1 MLNNLIGNY
10 MKNRILGV
18 LVMALALSMCNGLS
32 AQNNEHIFIL
42 WDVTGSLLPSKSGEK
57 DLDGKAIPA
66 YASGNGMWKD
76 LKKAVIDCIE
86 YTEEDPGNEIT
97 IVTFQDKI
105 RDIFTRNVSDE
116 GKKELV
122 DFVKNYQYQAHK
134 FTNIVAPIK
143 KFYSL
148 IGADK
153 INYMFLFT
161 DGDNDDV
168 GTKASF
174 IPTLDDWT
182 GKTHGNNAFGFYV
195 LVHPD
200 ADKPE
205 IRHSVDKQDNFWIV
219 PDAKVRI
226 KICSFPSSLKYNL
239 RDSKGPLDIGLKGK
253 YAGAAGNVRL
263 EANDEYYDVVC
274 SNTAIKDGRF
284 AVEVKPKNGIN
295 PPANHIIT
303 LTPSISGADKYTF
316 VGPKDIALNVTNL
329 PERNLCLTVDD
340 NDFGTATYYGPFLF
354 SSESNKPVSKTVHVD
369 FNDQSGIENS
379 SALLNIYFV
388 DKKGNKCNQNLKLYI
403 NGKELNGGKVKL
415 TPGMTEMEL
424 SVSGEPDTKN
434 GTFYGRM
441 ELIPSNLDN
450 FCING
455 TPDIFNW
462 KVKFKQ
468 KCNPVKIA
476 LYRIGGLLIF
486 LLLLWKF
493 VLMPKFYPKF
503 GSIQKTFMAP
513 GMAPLTIKFK
523 GARMVVVSAE
533 KPKQSVW
540 NKFWTGKIIYEKHV
554 AFTTPIIFKPS
565 RGRRILA
572 CAQAGIYQILPN
584 PMPGVGPAKIVD
596 IKNNVTISVN

>member
-1 MLNNLIGNY
+1 MIGNY
-10 MKNRILGV
+10 MKNRLSGILAIV
-18 LVMALALSMCNGLS
+18 LLLSICNGLS

-86 YTEEDPGNEIT
+86 YAEEDPGNEIT
-97 IVTFQDKI
+97 IVTFHDKI
-105 RDIFTRNVSDE
+105 RDIFTRNASDE
-116 GKKELV
+116 GKEELV

-148 IGADK
+148 IGANK

-168 GTKASF
+168 GTKDSF

-263 EANDEYYDVVC
+263 EADDEYYDVVC
-274 SNTAIKDGRF
+274 SNTAIKDGRL

-295 PPANHIIT
+295 PPANHTIT
-303 LTPSISGADKYTF
+303 LTPSISGVDNYTF
-316 VGPKDIALNVTNL
+316 VGPKDIALDVTNL
-329 PERNLCLTVDD
+329 PERNLNLTVDD
-340 NDFGTATYYGPFLF
+340 NDFGTATYHGSFLF
-354 SSESNKPVSKTVHVD
+354 SPESNEKTSSSIHID
-369 FNDQSGIENS
+369 FSDQAEIENS
-379 SALLNIYFV
+379 SAILNIYFV
-388 DKKGNKCNQNLKLYI
+388 DKKGNKCPQNLKIYI
-403 NGKELNGGKVKL
+403 NGKEVDGGTVKL
-415 TPGMTEMEL
+415 TPEMSGMEL
-424 SVSGEPDTKN
+424 SVSGQPGTKS

-441 ELIPSNLDN
+441 ELMPSNLDN
-450 FCING
+450 YYING

-462 KVKFKQ
+462 KVNFK
-468 KCNPVKIA
+468 KRWNPVASCLFWFGIA
-476 LYRIGGLLIF
+476 VVALF
-486 LLLLWKF
+486 LLWMIVFKPML
-493 VLMPKFYPKF
+493 YPKF
-503 GSIQKTFMAP
+503 KSCQKTFFIP
-513 GMAPLTIKFK
+513 GQAPLIIKFT
-523 GARMVVVSAE
+523 GARMVVISTE
-533 KPKQSVW
+533 MKKQGIWDSLV
-540 NKFWTGKIIYEKHV
+540 KGPVIYKVHPSFSSPVIMLPSKGGKILVKADARTYRV
-554 AFTTPIIFKPS
+554 S
-565 RGRRILA
+565 
-572 CAQAGIYQILPN
+572 PN
-584 PMPGVGPAKIVD
+584 PMPRVGAATMD
-596 IKNNVTISVN
+596 IIQSNMHISIN